1 MQNCG
6 PAKGSELFRKI
17 DHPGGIKMS
26 NITRKRRKP
35 IERNERGSGG
45 GRFKLYFLMFASLV
59 ILVSGFFLAARQ
71 HFSSIDYGIR
81 NSRLRKQ
88 LDDLEAEKRRLMVSR
103 EIALSPSEI
112 KKAAKKY
119 GMTSEVTEVAA
130 LVTGTKDIKQSG
142 PATVQLVRPTVSSAP
157 TTSTIPAAFV
167 NSGAKVQKAEVVPI
181 QPTSP
186 KVKPGKP
193 QLATVSQNRRPTR

>member
-1 MQNCG
+1 
-6 PAKGSELFRKI
+6 
-17 DHPGGIKMS
+17 MS
-26 NITRKRRKP
+26 STRKPNGRSR
-35 IERNERGSGG
+35 IQRNEPKNRSG
-45 GRFKLYFLMFASLV
+45 RLKLFLLMFGCLV

-103 EIALSPSEI
+103 EIALSPAEI

-119 GMTSEVTEVAA
+119 GMTDDIAEVAS
-130 LVTGTKDIKQSG
+130 LVVGANSKQTG

-157 TTSTIPAAFV
+157 TAPVLPAAFV
-167 NSGAKVQKAEVVPI
+167 SSGAKVQRAGTVPKQPASAKAR
-181 QPTSP
+181 
-186 KVKPGKP
+186 PGKP
-193 QLATVSQNRRPTR
+193 QIAEVSQNRRPTH